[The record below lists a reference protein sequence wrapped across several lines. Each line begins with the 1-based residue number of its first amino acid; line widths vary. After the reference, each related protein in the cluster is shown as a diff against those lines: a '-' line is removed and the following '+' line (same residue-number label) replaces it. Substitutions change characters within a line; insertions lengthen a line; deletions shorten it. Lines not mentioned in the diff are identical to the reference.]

1 MPKRRPK
8 ARFLHVKIP
17 ENVHQQLE
25 ALKDSADVFRL
36 SKTALV
42 LRGIKL
48 VTQELKRK
56 GRCRNGE
63 DDD

>member
-25 ALKDSADVFRL
+25 ALKDCDDVFRI

-48 VTQELKRK
+48 AIQELKRK
-56 GRCRNGE
+56 ERYRNGE
-63 DDD
+63 EDD